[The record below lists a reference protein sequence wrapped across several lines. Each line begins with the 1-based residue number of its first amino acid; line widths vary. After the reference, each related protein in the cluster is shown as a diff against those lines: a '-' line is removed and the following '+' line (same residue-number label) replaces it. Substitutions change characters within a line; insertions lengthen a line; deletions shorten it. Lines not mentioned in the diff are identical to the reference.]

1 MLVVVVSVVTT
12 LITWMNQLHMRH
24 VINKS
29 AGFDSWRTTISF
41 ANLVDMEEYVKDNI
55 FDGLGLWLVQI
66 SVDTFLHVP
75 VWVLHL

>member
-1 MLVVVVSVVTT
+1 
-12 LITWMNQLHMRH
+12 MRH

-55 FDGLGLWLVQI
+55 FDGLGLWAGADF
-66 SVDTFLHVP
+66 S
-75 VWVLHL
+75 